1 MNDKHI
7 LEILDEKRF
16 IELGEDDLETIQNHS
31 AECSSCNSAFE
42 AARISAV
49 LLDIRAEN
57 PAIEPSPFFQA
68 KMMNALRAKQNL
80 RKPFAAFR
88 RWWQASSILV
98 GSMLLLVFAFVA
110 LTFLAPKS
118 KTDEAVSTYNLYST
132 DSVILNQK
140 PRNLT
145 TEQTLEVI
153 YNERKDSV
161 KR

>member
-16 IELGEDDLETIQNHS
+16 SELGENELNEIQIHS
-31 AECSSCNSAFE
+31 AGCALCRRAFE
-42 AARISAV
+42 AARVSAV
-49 LLDIRAEN
+49 LLRVRAEN
-57 PAIEPSPFFQA
+57 PAVEPSPFFQA
-68 KMMNALRAKQNL
+68 KMMNAIRAKQNL
-80 RKPFAAFR
+80 RKPFEAFR
-88 RWWQASSILV
+88 RWWQASSVLV
-98 GSMLLLVFAFVA
+98 ASMLLLVFAFAA

-118 KTDEAVSTYNLYST
+118 KPDEAVSTYNLYST

-153 YNERKDSV
+153 YNERKDSP

>member
-16 IELGEDDLETIQNHS
+16 SELGETELSKIQIHS
-31 AECSSCNSAFE
+31 AVCSSCRTAFE

-49 LLDIRAEN
+49 LLKNYAAN
-57 PAIEPSPFFQA
+57 PVIEPSPFFQA
-68 KMMNALRAKQNL
+68 KMMNALRSKQKL
-80 RKPFAAFR
+80 RKPIEAFR
-88 RWWQASSILV
+88 RWWQASSVLV
-98 GSMLLLVFAFVA
+98 GSMLLLVFAFAA
-110 LTFLAPKS
+110 LTFLAPGS

-140 PRNLT
+140 PRSLT

-153 YNERKDSV
+153 YNERKDSS